1 MSPLNDVGML
11 LISSLGSMVLL
22 VVVLRF
28 LLQLVR
34 ADFYNPISQF
44 IVKLTSPI
52 LVPLRRI
59 IPGYAGFDLAS
70 LFLAYIIQVIIVAL
84 IFWVTSQPVMPW
96 ASFLLWAPI
105 GLLSLILNIYF
116 WGLIIIVVAS
126 WIAPNSY
133 NPALILINQIM
144 EPAIRPI
151 RSIMPD
157 LGGIDLSPIVMF
169 LSIRMIEI
177 LIVTPV
183 ASSLGVP
190 RGIFFGL

>member
-1 MSPLNDVGML
+1 MSPIKDVGML
-11 LISSLGSMVLL
+11 LISSLGSIVLL
-22 VVVLRF
+22 IVMLRF
-28 LLQLVR
+28 ILQLVR

-44 IVKLTSPI
+44 IVKFTSPI

-59 IPGYAGFDLAS
+59 IPGYGGFDLAS
-70 LFLAYIIQVIIVAL
+70 LLLAYFVQVLIIAL
-84 IFWVTSQPVMPW
+84 IFWVTSQPSMPW
-96 ASFLLWAPI
+96 VSFLLWAPI
-105 GLLSLILNIYF
+105 GLLSLMLNIYF
-116 WGLIIIVVAS
+116 WGLIIIVVSS

-151 RSIMPD
+151 RRIMPD
-157 LGGIDLSPIVMF
+157 LGGIDLSPIILF
-169 LSIRMIEI
+169 LSIRMVEI
-177 LIVTPV
+177 LVVTPI

>member
-1 MSPLNDVGML
+1 MSPLNNAGML

-22 VVVLRF
+22 VVMLRF

-44 IVKLTSPI
+44 IVKATSPI

-70 LFLAYIIQVIIVAL
+70 LLLAYLIQVAIIAL
-84 IFWVTSQPVMPW
+84 VFWVTSQPIMPW
-96 ASFLLWAPI
+96 VSFFLWAPI
-105 GLLSLILNIYF
+105 GLLSLLLNIYF

-151 RSIMPD
+151 RRVMPD
-157 LGGIDLSPIVMF
+157 LGGIDLSPIIMF
-169 LSIRMIEI
+169 LTIRMIEI
-177 LIVTPV
+177 LVVTPI

>member
-84 IFWVTSQPVMPW
+84 IRSEEHTSELQ
-96 ASFLLWAPI
+96 S
-105 GLLSLILNIYF
+105 
-116 WGLIIIVVAS
+116 
-126 WIAPNSY
+126 
-133 NPALILINQIM
+133 
-144 EPAIRPI
+144 RPH
-151 RSIMPD
+151 
-157 LGGIDLSPIVMF
+157 
-169 LSIRMIEI
+169 
-177 LIVTPV
+177 
-183 ASSLGVP
+183 
-190 RGIFFGL
+190 